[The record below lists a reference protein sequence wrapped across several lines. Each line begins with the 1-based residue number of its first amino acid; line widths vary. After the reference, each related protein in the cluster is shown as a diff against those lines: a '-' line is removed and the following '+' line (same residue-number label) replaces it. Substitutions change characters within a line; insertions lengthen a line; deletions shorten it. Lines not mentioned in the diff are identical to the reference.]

1 MTPSA
6 PLRSAAKNPMRTAGR
21 PVSVL
26 ANVPGGDR
34 VPARLARAAARRD
47 SPLPATT
54 SRPWPHSHKHRAL
67 NRCARYRR
75 GTPAQLMRTP
85 ARGSRT
91 GTHAGQGYQAGGPA
105 PARRQG
111 PHPTRTGESVRAAAG
126 TLAKPSHPESALGV
140 PWRLRKPP
148 GPAVVIDAGL
158 YGTPDNYAK
167 VQRPLFG
174 TSGSWSAASGR
185 LLSTDI
191 RNCPVAAVS
200 SARWWPPDLPG
211 GGHQTGFGG

>member
-1 MTPSA
+1 MGRHGAQWARPSQTRPRPLCCSPPRMAGSSARPSAPVPGPGPRRRPGFPDRSTPGPCSMTPSA

-67 NRCARYRR
+67 NRCARHRR

-91 GTHAGQGYQAGGPA
+91 WAHAGQGYQAGRPA
-105 PARRQG
+105 PAQRQG
-111 PHPTRTGESVRAAAG
+111 PRPTRTGESVRAAAR
-126 TLAKPSHPESALGV
+126 TLARNQAARNRRYARRERMKRHEESHPG
-140 PWRLRKPP
+140 
-148 GPAVVIDAGL
+148 
-158 YGTPDNYAK
+158 
-167 VQRPLFG
+167 
-174 TSGSWSAASGR
+174 
-185 LLSTDI
+185 
-191 RNCPVAAVS
+191 
-200 SARWWPPDLPG
+200 
-211 GGHQTGFGG
+211 